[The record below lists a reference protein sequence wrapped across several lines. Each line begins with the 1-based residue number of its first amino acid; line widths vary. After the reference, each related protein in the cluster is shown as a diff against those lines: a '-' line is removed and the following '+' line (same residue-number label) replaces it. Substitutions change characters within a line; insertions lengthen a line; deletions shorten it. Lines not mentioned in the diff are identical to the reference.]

1 MNRVKVI
8 KDPNKWDIEGLEMFF
23 SKTALPEGEI
33 QLSPGV
39 KITNAKVFVESH
51 LTTVKSNLQ
60 VLTFK
65 PYYDRLLKLKSLL

>member
-1 MNRVKVI
+1 MKPQKLI
-8 KDPNKWDIEGLEMFF
+8 KDPDKWDIEGLEKFF

-33 QLSPGV
+33 QLSPGI
-39 KITNAKVFVESH
+39 KITNLKTFVESH

>member
-1 MNRVKVI
+1 MDVQ
-8 KDPNKWDIEGLEMFF
+8 GLESFF
-23 SKTALPEGEI
+23 SKAILPEGDI

-65 PYYDRLLKLKSLL
+65 PYYDRLIKLKSLL